1 MEYNWNF
8 SCLECYPQK
17 EENKD
22 VVFLVHWQYT
32 GKKQVDGKE
41 YQNTVIGTQNVP
53 LPQDSFVPF
62 EDLTKEMVQGW
73 VEAEMGEERMIA
85 MKESIEKQ
93 IDNQINPPVLQ
104 LSPPWN

>member
-8 SCLECYPQK
+8 SVLECYPQK

-22 VVFLVHWQYT
+22 VVCLVHWQYT
-32 GKKQVDGKE
+32 GKKEVDGKE
-41 YQNTVIGTQNVP
+41 YSSTIIGTQSLP

-62 EDLTKEMVQGW
+62 EDLTKVLVENW
-73 VEAEMGEERMIA
+73 VEAEMGEDRMTA

-104 LSPPWN
+104 LTPPWN